1 MNIRPLAWPR
11 IGLILVGITAGV
23 CVFFFGEA
31 QPAALHLLAM
41 VLAIFT
47 STLLAMIILG
57 RNPQSLY
64 AGSWRV
70 ASGHRREIGRVLRR
84 YMLLAMAYLTTILC
98 ALLAST
104 NLPQG
109 VSAGFAQVA
118 ISLGAAALVWSFGLP
133 WACFSATMAWL
144 NEEVEQ
150 RKQDNKQEQLDR
162 IQRTEDE

>member
-31 QPAALHLLAM
+31 PSAALHLLAM

-70 ASGHRREIGRVLRR
+70 ASGHRREIGRVLQR

-98 ALLAST
+98 ALLATT

-109 VSAGFAQVA
+109 VSAGLGQVA

-133 WACFSATMAWL
+133 WAVFSATMARL
-144 NEEVEQ
+144 DEEVEK
-150 RKQDNKQEQLDR
+150 RRQDNKQEELDGLR
-162 IQRTEDE
+162 RPEGE